1 MKKMKLS
8 SKYKEEVFWGWLLLL
23 PSVLGLSVF
32 YIYPF
37 IENIYNSFS
46 EIPFV
51 GEKTWVG
58 LENYKV
64 FFSDPRIVNSFVYTF
79 KYAFFTVPIVLILSL
94 IISASLNNKLR
105 GINFYRFVYYLP
117 VIAMPVAIATV
128 WKWMFNYDFGFF
140 NYILEIFNIAPVPW
154 LRDNNTFFIALIFVS
169 SWNRIGYNVLLLLAG
184 LQNISQSY
192 YEASTL
198 DGAGAIR
205 QFFSITIPLLSPTI
219 FFVVIINIISFL
231 QVFDWI
237 FTLTPLTS
245 SVGEANTSVITLF
258 YQYAFI
264 SNQKG
269 VASALSVVFFFT
281 ILVLTISQFMLQKKW
296 VHYEQ

>member
-1 MKKMKLS
+1 MKKIKLS
-8 SKYKEEVFWGWLLLL
+8 SMHREEVFWGWILLL
-23 PSVLGLSVF
+23 PSVLGLSIF

-46 EIPFV
+46 EISFV
-51 GEKTWVG
+51 GDKTWVG

-64 FFSDPRIVNSFVYTF
+64 FFSDPRIIESFIYTL
-79 KYAFFTVPIVLILSL
+79 KYAFVTVPIVLVLSL
-94 IISASLNNKLR
+94 IISASLNNKLK
-105 GINFYRFVYYLP
+105 GSSFYRFVYYLP

-140 NYILEIFNIAPVPW
+140 NYMLGIFNIDAVPW
-154 LRDNNTFFIALIFVS
+154 LRDNNTFFISLIFVS
-169 SWNRIGYNVLLLLAG
+169 SWSRIGYNVLLLLAG
-184 LQNISQSY
+184 LQNISESY
-192 YEASTL
+192 YEASKL
-198 DGAGAIR
+198 DGAGGIR
-205 QFFSITIPLLSPTI
+205 QFFSITLPLLSPTI
-219 FFVVIINIISFL
+219 FFVIIINIISFL

-269 VASALSVVFFFT
+269 VASALSVVFFFI
-281 ILVLTISQFMLQKKW
+281 ILALTVSQFMLQKRW

>member
-1 MKKMKLS
+1 MKKIKLS
-8 SKYKEEVFWGWLLLL
+8 SMHRQEVFWGWILLL
-23 PSVLGLSVF
+23 PSVLGLSIF

-37 IENIYNSFS
+37 IENIYNSFA
-46 EIPFV
+46 EISFI
-51 GEKTWVG
+51 GDKTFVG

-64 FFSDPRIVNSFVYTF
+64 FFSDPRIIESFIYTL
-79 KYAFFTVPIVLILSL
+79 KYAFVTVPIVLVLSL
-94 IISASLNNKLR
+94 IISASLNNKLK
-105 GINFYRFVYYLP
+105 GSSFYRFVYYLP

-140 NYILEIFNIAPVPW
+140 NYMLGIFNVDPVPW
-154 LRDNNTFFIALIFVS
+154 LRDNNTFFISLIFVS
-169 SWNRIGYNVLLLLAG
+169 SWSRIGYNVLLLLAG
-184 LQNISQSY
+184 LQNISESY
-192 YEASTL
+192 YEASKL
-198 DGAGAIR
+198 DGAGGIR
-205 QFFSITIPLLSPTI
+205 QFFSITLPLLSPTI
-219 FFVVIINIISFL
+219 FFVIIINIISFL

-269 VASALSVVFFFT
+269 VASALSVVFFFI
-281 ILVLTISQFMLQKKW
+281 ILALTVSQFMLQKRW

>member
-1 MKKMKLS
+1 MKKVKLS
-8 SKYKEEVFWGWLLLL
+8 SMHREEVFWGWILLL
-23 PSVLGLSVF
+23 PSVLGLSIF

-37 IENIYNSFS
+37 IENIYNSFA
-46 EIPFV
+46 EISFV
-51 GEKTWVG
+51 GKKTWVG

-64 FFSDPRIVNSFVYTF
+64 FFSDPRIVESFIYTL
-79 KYAFFTVPIVLILSL
+79 KYAFVTVPIVLVLSL
-94 IISASLNNKLR
+94 IISASLNNKLK
-105 GINFYRFVYYLP
+105 GSSFYRFVYYLP

-140 NYILEIFNIAPVPW
+140 NYMLGIFNIEAVPW
-154 LRDNNTFFIALIFVS
+154 LRDNSTFFISLIFVS
-169 SWNRIGYNVLLLLAG
+169 SWSRIGYNVLLLLAG
-184 LQNISQSY
+184 LQNISESY
-192 YEASTL
+192 YEASKL
-198 DGAGAIR
+198 DGAGGIR
-205 QFFSITIPLLSPTI
+205 QFFSITLPLLSPTI
-219 FFVVIINIISFL
+219 FFVIIINIISFL

-269 VASALSVVFFFT
+269 VASALSVVFFFI
-281 ILVLTISQFMLQKKW
+281 ILALTVSQFMLQKRW